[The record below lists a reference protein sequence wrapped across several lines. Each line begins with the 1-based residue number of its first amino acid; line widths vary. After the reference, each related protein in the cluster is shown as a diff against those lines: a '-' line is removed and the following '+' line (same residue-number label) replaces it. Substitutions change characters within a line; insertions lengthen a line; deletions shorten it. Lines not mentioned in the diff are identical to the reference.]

1 MNMCTCFFI
10 CILGQLLHTLKESH
24 QYVQGVA
31 WDPMGRYIA
40 ALSCDRNLRIYST
53 DNLKF
58 KCVHTVS
65 KITTTDQVQASHNNI
80 IMQYS
85 GSRK

>member
-1 MNMCTCFFI
+1 MKLMIILCV
-10 CILGQLLHTLKESH
+10 LGQLLHTLKESH

-31 WDPMGRYIA
+31 WDPLGRYVA

-58 KCVHTVS
+58 KCLHTVS
-65 KITTTDQVQASHNNI
+65 KVSTTDQVQKAHLSI
-80 IMQYS
+80 F
-85 GSRK
+85 GEF